1 MSPTT
6 DRSDALDLSTAIRSA
21 HAAAAPSVVAVGRR
35 GRGSGVVVAPGRVL
49 TNAHNLRD
57 RTTQV
62 TFADGRSAQA
72 SLTGSDVDRDVVV
85 LEVDT
90 GDVAPLT
97 WADGGPRLGDT
108 VFALA
113 RSPRGDRITAGQV
126 SAVDRA
132 FRGPRGRRV
141 KGAVEHTAPLARG
154 ASGGPV
160 VDADG
165 RLLGL
170 NTHRLGEGFYLAQ
183 PADADLRERVDAL
196 VAGTTIRTRRLGIS
210 IVPGPAAARLRRQVG
225 LPDLPGLLVGGVV
238 PGSPAAGAGI
248 DEGDLVV
255 AADGT
260 PVPDVD
266 ALWDVLDAAGD
277 EVLLR
282 LVRGAEERE
291 VTVAFAPADPSEDQ
305 GAGPD
310 EG

>member
-1 MSPTT
+1 MSTTT
-6 DRSDALDLSTAIRSA
+6 DDLRDAIRSA
-21 HAAAAPSVVAVGRR
+21 HAAAAPATVAIGRR

-62 TFADGRSAQA
+62 TFADGTATQGTV
-72 SLTGSDVDRDVVV
+72 LGTDLDHDVVV

-90 GDVAPLT
+90 GDVTPVA
-97 WADGGPRLGDT
+97 WADEPPALGDT
-108 VFALA
+108 VFAVS
-113 RSPRGDRITAGQV
+113 RGHRGDRVTAGQV

-160 VDADG
+160 VDAAG

-183 PADADLRERVDAL
+183 PVDADLRTRVDAL
-196 VAGTTIRTRRLGIS
+196 VAGTSIRTRRLGIS

-225 LPDLPGLLVGGVV
+225 LPDRPGLLVGGVV
-238 PGSPAAGAGI
+238 PGSPADAAGI
-248 DEGDLVV
+248 DQGDLVV

-260 PVPDVD
+260 EVADVD
-266 ALWDVLDAAGD
+266 GLWDVLDAAGD
-277 EVLLR
+277 EVVLR
-282 LVRGAEERE
+282 VVRGTDERD
-291 VTVAFAPADPSEDQ
+291 VPVAFTAPGSDE
-305 GAGPD
+305 GPD
-310 EG
+310 GA